1 MTSAVVG
8 NRMREDFR
16 YCQSIAS
23 RHYENFS
30 VVSFFIP
37 KALRPHFSAIY
48 AFCRG
53 VDDLGDEFAGDR
65 RRALEKWRSELN
77 CAFDGSAHHPI
88 FRALSET
95 IRHFG
100 LKYEEFDKLIKA
112 NEMDQEER
120 SYKTIDDTLEYC
132 RHSADPVGRLVLGLF
147 GLGDSRHYKFS
158 DAICT
163 GLQLANFLQDTA
175 DDLRRGRA
183 YWPQDDLAKFG
194 LSQKSLA
201 DYAFGSSPSP
211 DVLAIAAWGEHEV
224 KRIQEYFNE
233 GASLER
239 IVPKRLS
246 LQLQAYRMGGEA
258 VLDGI
263 RRQGFNPF
271 IGRPQV
277 TKNQKLLIMGRIIA
291 GAARPLHGTEH
302 PPTGDPANIDCER
315 RGETA
320 RKRSRWAARN
330 DPTDRV
336 TEAYRA
342 CTDLVRR
349 AGSSF
354 YYGMRLLPAEKR
366 SAIFS
371 VYAWSRVCDDAVDDY
386 EGEEAVNQLSHA
398 QQLYDQARTERWMDS
413 PDLISVALGDA
424 IRRFHLSDSE
434 FRSLIRG
441 MQMDLE
447 PRRYQSYEELQRY
460 CLDVA
465 GAVGILCVEIFGFK
479 DRRTRE
485 LAARLGVAMQITNI
499 IRDLKE
505 DSERGRCYLP
515 AEDLEKFDVTIDE
528 VLKGRY
534 SPKIVQLLSFEADRA
549 ENYFQDATELFSLIE
564 PDSVR
569 CLKLLYGVYHLIL
582 TKTRRARFDVWS
594 SRIRVSNREALQIM
608 GGTFWRTRG

>member
-1 MTSAVVG
+1 MTSAMVG
-8 NRMREDFR
+8 NRRREDFR

-23 RHYENFS
+23 RHYENFT

-65 RRALEKWRSELN
+65 RLALEKWRSELN
-77 CAFDGSAHHPI
+77 FAYDGRARHPI

-95 IRHFG
+95 IRNFG
-100 LKYEEFDKLIKA
+100 LPYEEFDKLIKA
-112 NEMDQEER
+112 NEMDQDKG

-147 GLGDSRHYKFS
+147 GLGDSWHYKYS

-183 YWPQDDLAKFG
+183 YWPEDDLVKFG
-194 LSQKSLA
+194 LSQKTLA
-201 DYAFGSSPSP
+201 DFALGRSPSP
-211 DVLAIAAWGEHEV
+211 DTEAIAAWGEHQV
-224 KRIQEYFNE
+224 RLIQEYFDE
-233 GASLER
+233 GASLELM
-239 IVPKRLS
+239 VPRRLS
-246 LQLQAYRMGGEA
+246 LQLKAYRLGGEA
-258 VLDGI
+258 VLEGV

-271 IGRPQV
+271 IGRPEV
-277 TKNQKLLIMGRIIA
+277 TKNQKLLIMGRIIT
-291 GAARPLHGTEH
+291 GAARPRHGTEH
-302 PPTGDPANIDCER
+302 SPTGGPANTSYDR

-320 RKRSRWAARN
+320 RKRSSWAARN

-336 TEAYRA
+336 AEAYRT
-342 CTDLVRR
+342 CTELVRQ

-354 YYGMRLLPAEKR
+354 YHGMRLLPNEKR
-366 SAIFS
+366 SAIFA

-386 EGEEAVNQLSHA
+386 EGEEAVNQLLRA
-398 QQLYDQARTERWMDS
+398 QQLYEQARTERWMDS

-424 IRRFHLSDSE
+424 IRRFHLSDSG

-441 MQMDLE
+441 MQVDLE
-447 PRRYQSYEELQRY
+447 PRRYQSYDELHSY

-465 GAVGILCVEIFGFK
+465 GAVGILCVEIFGYE
-479 DRRTRE
+479 DDRTRE

-515 AEDLEKFDVTIDE
+515 TEDLEKFDLTVDE
-528 VLKGRY
+528 VLKGLY

-564 PDSVR
+564 PDSIR
-569 CLKLLYGVYHLIL
+569 SLKLLYGVYHLIL
-582 TKTRRARFDVWS
+582 TKARRAEFDVWS
-594 SRIRVSNREALQIM
+594 SRIRVSNREALLLM
-608 GGTFWRTRG
+608 GGTFWRKRR

>member
-16 YCQSIAS
+16 YCQNIAS

-77 CAFDGSAHHPI
+77 CAFDGRAHHPI

-95 IRHFG
+95 IRNFG
-100 LKYEEFDKLIKA
+100 LEYEEFDKLIKA

-120 SYKTIDDTLEYC
+120 SYRTIDDTLEYC

-147 GLGDSRHYKFS
+147 GLGDGRRYELS

-175 DDLRRGRA
+175 DDLRSGRA
-183 YWPQDDLAKFG
+183 YWPEDDLAQFG
-194 LSQKSLA
+194 LSQKTLS
-201 DYAFGSSPSP
+201 DYAAGSSPHP
-211 DVLAIAAWGEHEV
+211 DLEAVAAWGEHEV
-224 KRIQEYFNE
+224 KRIQEYFDE

-239 IVPKRLS
+239 MVPRRLS
-246 LQLQAYRMGGEA
+246 LQLQAYRLGGEA
-258 VLDGI
+258 VLDGV

-277 TKNQKLLIMGRIIA
+277 SKTRKLLIMGRIIA

-302 PPTGDPANIDCER
+302 PPLGGPAKKDRER

-320 RKRSRWAARN
+320 RKRDRWAARN
-330 DPTDRV
+330 DRTDRV
-336 TEAYRA
+336 TDAYRTCA
-342 CTDLVRR
+342 EQVRQ

-366 SAIFS
+366 YAIFS

-386 EGEEAVNQLSHA
+386 TGEEAVTQLSNA
-398 QQLYDQARTERWMDS
+398 QQLYDQARTERWIDS

-424 IRRFHLSDSE
+424 IRRFPLSDSG
-434 FRSLIRG
+434 FKCLIRG

-447 PRRYQSYEELQRY
+447 PRCYQSYEELESY

-479 DRRTRE
+479 DDRARE

-515 AEDLEKFDVTIDE
+515 VEDLEKFDVTVDE
-528 VLKGRY
+528 VLEGRY

-549 ENYFQDATELFSLIE
+549 EHYFQDATELFSLIE

-582 TKTRRARFDVWS
+582 KKTRRAKFDVWS
-594 SRIRVSNREALQIM
+594 SRIRVNKREALQIM
-608 GGTFWRTRG
+608 GGTFWRTHG